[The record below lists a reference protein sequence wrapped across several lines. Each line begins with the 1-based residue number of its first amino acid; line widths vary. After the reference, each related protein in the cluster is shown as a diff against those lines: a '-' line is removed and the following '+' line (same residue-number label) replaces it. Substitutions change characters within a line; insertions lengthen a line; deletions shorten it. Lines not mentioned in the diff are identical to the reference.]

1 MVGKLQD
8 LQNELNQG
16 YRITVSDGSFCD
28 GKGTA
33 PWIIEGK
40 DNTHRLIGVWK
51 TPGIPEDQSSYPSKL
66 WGLYGILLTLLH
78 IALNN
83 GKPKLEL
90 ACDGQASLQ
99 RAFST
104 YPINPTEA
112 QADILLAIHKLRKTC
127 QYTLSWSHIKG
138 HQDRKEITTLPW
150 VVWLDIKAN
159 DIAQKAILTASLGLD
174 LYHIPY
180 SAWVYYLD
188 NKQVVKNM
196 WEKIQSYVNSPMAEE
211 YWKKQRQISPIIW
224 NRIDWESLEAT
235 YKKLQWGGEGGQP
248 NSPLDIL
255 VMGRIWYAGI
265 FRCQQ
270 SVHVANRSW
279 RIENI

>member
-1 MVGKLQD
+1 MFHSNPFQWVDSLTTSTLQHASVYQWGENWLMSSLGAVLFKQKPAKSGLELLHLLLVSREWNLWVTMVGKLQD

-138 HQDRKEITTLPW
+138 HQDQKEITML
-150 VVWLDIKAN
+150 
-159 DIAQKAILTASLGLD
+159 
-174 LYHIPY
+174 H
-180 SAWVYYLD
+180 
-188 NKQVVKNM
+188 
-196 WEKIQSYVNSPMAEE
+196 
-211 YWKKQRQISPIIW
+211 
-224 NRIDWESLEAT
+224 
-235 YKKLQWGGEGGQP
+235 
-248 NSPLDIL
+248 
-255 VMGRIWYAGI
+255 GRCG
-265 FRCQQ
+265 
-270 SVHVANRSW
+270 
-279 RIENI
+279 